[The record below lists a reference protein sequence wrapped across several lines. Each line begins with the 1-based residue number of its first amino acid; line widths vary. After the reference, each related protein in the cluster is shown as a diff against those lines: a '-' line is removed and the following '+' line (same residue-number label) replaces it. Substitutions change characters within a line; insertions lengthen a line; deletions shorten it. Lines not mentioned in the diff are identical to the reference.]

1 MPEEQLDLPYAVEL
15 FADEMSEIEQ
25 GEMPEEQLDLP
36 YAVELFADEESNI
49 DKMPEMVLCEQESVI
64 NQGLL
69 VEDMMTREN

>member
-1 MPEEQLDLPYAVEL
+1 
-15 FADEMSEIEQ
+15 
-25 GEMPEEQLDLP
+25 MPEEQLDLP

-69 VEDMMTREN
+69 VEDMMTKKN